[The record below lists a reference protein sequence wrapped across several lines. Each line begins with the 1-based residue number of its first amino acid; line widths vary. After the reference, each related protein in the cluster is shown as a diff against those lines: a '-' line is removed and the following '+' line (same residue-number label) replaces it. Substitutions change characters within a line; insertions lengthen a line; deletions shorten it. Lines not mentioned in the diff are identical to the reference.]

1 MSTLS
6 LWEGPLLGPLNCTGI
21 FTLPLCSLGQVTQ
34 ENHVGVLV
42 LFIYISIKRILICT
56 FVVCS
61 GESEGLVR
69 AAFPRQCP

>member
-6 LWEGPLLGPLNCTGI
+6 LWEGPFLGPLNCTGI

-42 LFIYISIKRILICT
+42 LFYIYLLKE
-56 FVVCS
+56 F
-61 GESEGLVR
+61 
-69 AAFPRQCP
+69 